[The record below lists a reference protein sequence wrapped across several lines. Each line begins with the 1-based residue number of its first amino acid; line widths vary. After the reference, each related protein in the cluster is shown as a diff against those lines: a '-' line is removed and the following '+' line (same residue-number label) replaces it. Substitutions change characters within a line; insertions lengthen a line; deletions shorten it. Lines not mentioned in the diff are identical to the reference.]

1 MINDEWDKIKEIV
14 ESVLIRRV
22 DERASFLDTLN
33 LSNEMRAEIDSLI
46 AFDDESANFLNQSA
60 VNYSQDFFDDEDQIN
75 PLIGQTIGIY
85 SIHRELGFGGM
96 GAVYLAERNDGKFDQ
111 KVALKF
117 LKRELNTAA
126 LRRRFKQ
133 EREIL
138 TSLEHPNIARLIDAG
153 TTDNKIPYFAM
164 EYVEGLPIDEYCRKN
179 KLNLNQRLDLFRIVC
194 SAVDFAHRNLIVH
207 RDLKPSNVLVS
218 ENGTPKLLDFG
229 ISKILSEEFE
239 QVNSATVTKLGVMT
253 PGYASPEQLQSK
265 SVTTATDIYS
275 LGIILFELLS
285 GHRPFESKEA
295 DLQQIF
301 QAVLENE
308 PPLPS
313 AMIETVSKTLKQI
326 TEAKTELKPAENKDL
341 NTKLN
346 KLDRE
351 TGQNRLQYTISADA
365 NFNSQSLRGDLDN
378 IVLKAIRKE
387 PERRYSSAENFS
399 EDIKKYLRG
408 LPVSARQNTF
418 SYRAEKFVKRNRA
431 SVFAGLLIFIAV
443 LGGIAATLWQSRI
456 AQIESMKSEKRFG
469 DVRALANSFLF
480 EFSPL
485 IENLPGSTPARKL
498 LVTRAL
504 EYLNNLSAEAGNDWQ
519 LQSELAKAYE
529 KVGDVQGS
537 PYSPNIGDTK
547 GALESYE
554 KARVI
559 SKNILDRE
567 PDNPSKQSNL
577 ANLLKLIGELHSN
590 GGDYQKAVGFYDQAL
605 TLNENIVTGN
615 PQDFDSRTKL
625 ADMLRSRGLIP
636 FFEGDNKKAIEYYN
650 RSKDINEQLL
660 HEQPENPKIT
670 EQYAFNFV
678 SIGEAQGWDEDYEGG
693 AINLQT
699 GLDLLIPLGT
709 KFPND
714 VKLQRS
720 LMLAHNKR
728 AENHQDLEEFEKSV
742 EMFSVGVKISL
753 NMLKADPESF
763 LAKRDVAMSSKKL
776 AQALDDAGRS
786 KESLEKLN
794 LALKMFQEMNAADS
808 ENTEYSYDVANTRFS
823 IGETYLTLK
832 DFDSALMT
840 FQTAKEEFR
849 IVKERNPDNIY
860 AIRMSSYNLEGIAK
874 CFAALAEKQ
883 NRKDYLQKTIENYQ
897 SALESFKKLKNDGKL
912 GEVDSE
918 IIGNLEEEIEKTKAK
933 QNK

>member
-1 MINDEWDKIKEIV
+1 MANDDWEKIKEVV
-14 ESVLIRRV
+14 ESVLSRKA
-22 DERASFLDTLN
+22 DERDNFLDSLN
-33 LSNEMRAEIDSLI
+33 LSVEMRDEIDSLI
-46 AFDDESANFLNQSA
+46 AFDNESADFLDKSA
-60 VNYSQDFFDDEDQIN
+60 VNYSQDFFDDEDQN
-75 PLIGQTIGIY
+75 NLLVGQQIGAYT
-85 SIHRELGFGGM
+85 IHRELGFGGM
-96 GAVYLAERNDGKFDQ
+96 GAVYLAERSDGKFEQ

-138 TSLEHPNIARLIDAG
+138 GSLEHPNIARLIDAG
-153 TTDNKIPYFAM
+153 TTDDKIPYFAM
-164 EYVEGLPIDEYCRKN
+164 EYVEGLPIDDYCRKN
-179 KLNLNQRLDLFRIVC
+179 NLNLNQRLDLFRIVC

-229 ISKILSEEFE
+229 ISKILSEEFD

-253 PGYASPEQLQSK
+253 PSYASPEQLQSK

-275 LGIILFELLS
+275 LGVILYELLS
-285 GHRPFESKEA
+285 GHRPFEAKEG
-295 DLQQIF
+295 DVKQIY

-308 PPLPS
+308 PPFPS
-313 AMIETVSKTLKQI
+313 AMIETFSKNLKEI
-326 TEAKTELKPAENKDL
+326 TEAKTELKEEENNDST
-341 NTKLN
+341 TKFN
-346 KLDRE
+346 KFDRE
-351 TGQNRLQYTISADA
+351 TRQNRLNYTIPADA
-365 NFNSQSLRGDLDN
+365 NLNSQSLRGDLDN

-408 LPVSARQNTF
+408 LPVSARPNTF

-431 SVFAGLLIFIAV
+431 AVFAGGLIFLAIF
-443 LGGIAATLWQSRI
+443 GGIAATLWQTRI
-456 AQIESMKSEKRFG
+456 AQIEGTKAEKRFG

-504 EYLNNLSAEAGNDWQ
+504 EYLDNLSQEADNDWK
-519 LQSELAKAYE
+519 LQGELSQAYE

-547 GALESYE
+547 GALQSYE
-554 KARVI
+554 KARTI

-567 PDNPSKQSNL
+567 PDNPLAQNNL

-590 GGDYQKAVGFYDQAL
+590 GGDYQKAVGFYDQSLAL
-605 TLNENIVTGN
+605 HEKLVAVN
-615 PQDFDSRTKL
+615 PQDFDSRSKL
-625 ADMLRSRGLIP
+625 ADILRSRGLIP
-636 FFEGDNKKAIEYYN
+636 FYEGDNKKAIEYYN
-650 RSKDINEQLL
+650 RAKDINEQLRR
-660 HEQPENPKIT
+660 EQPENPKIA

-678 SIGEAQGWDEDYEGG
+678 SIGEAQGWDEDFEGG
-693 AINLQT
+693 AKNLQI
-699 GLDLLIPLGT
+699 GLDLLIPLSN

-714 VKLQRS
+714 IKLQRS

-742 EMFSVGVKISL
+742 ELFSKGVEISI
-753 NMLKADPESF
+753 NMLKADPQSF

-794 LALKMFQEMNAADS
+794 LALKMFQEMNAADPD
-808 ENTEYSYDVANTRFS
+808 NTEYSYDVANTRFS

-832 DFDSALMT
+832 DFDSALKT
-840 FQTAKEEFR
+840 FQTANEEFQ
-849 IVKERNPDNIY
+849 IVKERNPENIY

-874 CFAALAEKQ
+874 CFAALSEKQ
-883 NRKDYLQKTIENYQ
+883 NRQEYLQKTIENYQ
-897 SALESFKKLKNDGKL
+897 SALENFKKLKSDGKL

-918 IIGNLEEEIEKTKAK
+918 IIGNLEKEIEKTKAK
-933 QNK
+933 QNR